1 MRPTKAS
8 DIAKQA
14 ISRFEG
20 VRRRDV
26 LNMAVTTKASTDGDW
41 TAIGAVM
48 MLMMAIIR
56 FVVKRCET

>member
-8 DIAKQA
+8 DSAKQA

-20 VRRRDV
+20 VRRRDGP
-26 LNMAVTTKASTDGDW
+26 NMAATTKALTA

-48 MLMMAIIR
+48 MLMIAVIR
-56 FVVKRCET
+56 FVVNHCET